1 MRLFVAI
8 DIPPEIQGEL
18 ERRTAALR
26 SSLPKARW
34 VKPRAMH
41 LTLVFLGETGEERL
55 PALHREL
62 RTAFAAGEPMT
73 ITVGVP
79 PEAGQR
85 HVIGAFPPRGRR
97 RVLWAGIEA
106 DGDLGGLQA
115 RVADAVE
122 RAAGVEVER
131 RPYHPHLTLARCKPP
146 WSPAA
151 VERLAADFGAE
162 PVGSFSADHGSLIA
176 SELLP
181 TGARY
186 RTLESYPLGRRPTD
200 GAAP

>member
-8 DIPPEIQGEL
+8 DVPSEIRREL
-18 ERRTAALR
+18 ERRTAAIR
-26 SSLPKARW
+26 AGLPKARW

-62 RTAFAAGEPMT
+62 GAAFAAGEPMT

-79 PEAGQR
+79 PEVGQR
-85 HVIGAFPPRGRR
+85 HVIGAFPARGRR
-97 RVLWAGIEA
+97 RVLWAGVDA

-115 RVADAVE
+115 RVADAVA

-146 WSPAA
+146 WSPAV
-151 VERLAADFGAE
+151 VERLAADFGEE
-162 PVGSFSADHGSLIA
+162 PAGSFSADHGSLIA

-181 TGARY
+181 SGARY
-186 RTLESYPLGRRPTD
+186 RTLESYPLGRRPD